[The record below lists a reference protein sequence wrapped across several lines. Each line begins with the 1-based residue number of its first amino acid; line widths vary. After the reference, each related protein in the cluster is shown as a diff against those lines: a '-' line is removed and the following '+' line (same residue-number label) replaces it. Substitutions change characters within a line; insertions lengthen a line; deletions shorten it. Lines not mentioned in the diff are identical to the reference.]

1 MPRGRPPQ
9 GDHPLSDAERQARC
23 RARRQAQQPA
33 PTIRYRRPTD
43 RRTRP
48 QRWRDAVAVLLTLQ
62 AEYIAWSEALP
73 DALRDTPTAAA
84 LEAIVDF
91 DLEPLAAVD
100 PPRGYGRD

>member
-48 QRWRDAVAVLLTLQ
+48 QRWRDAVAELLTLQ
-62 AEYIAWSEALP
+62 TEYIAWSEALP

-84 LEAIVDF
+84 LEAIVDL

>member
-9 GDHPLSDAERQARC
+9 GDHPLTDAERQARC
-23 RARRQAQQPA
+23 RARRQAQQATP
-33 PTIRYRRPTD
+33 IVRYRRPND

-48 QRWRDAVAVLLTLQ
+48 QRWRDAVAELLTLQ
-62 AEYIAWSEALP
+62 AEYSAWSDALP

-84 LEAIVDF
+84 LEAIVDL
-91 DLEPLAAVD
+91 DLEPLTAIE

>member
-23 RARRQAQQPA
+23 RARHQAQQPA
-33 PTIRYRRPTD
+33 PVIRYRRPND

-48 QRWRDAVAVLLTLQ
+48 QRWRDAVAELLTLQ
-62 AEYIAWSEALP
+62 AEYSAWSDALP
-73 DALRDTPTAAA
+73 DALRDSPTAAA
-84 LEAIVDF
+84 LEPIVDL
-91 DLEPLAAVD
+91 DLEPLAAIE

>member
-23 RARRQAQQPA
+23 RARRQAQQPT
-33 PTIRYRRPTD
+33 PIVRYRRPAD

-48 QRWRDAVAVLLTLQ
+48 QRWRDAVAELLTLQ
-62 AEYIAWSEALP
+62 AEYAAWLEALP
-73 DALRDTPTAAA
+73 DSLQETDTAEALQAMVE
-84 LEAIVDF
+84 L
-91 DLEPLAAVD
+91 DLDPLASAE

>member
-9 GDHPLSDAERQARC
+9 GEHTLSDAERQARC

-33 PTIRYRRPTD
+33 PVLRDRRPAD

-48 QRWRDAVAVLLTLQ
+48 QRWRDAVTELLALQ
-62 AEYIAWSEALP
+62 AEYAVWCEALP
-73 DALRDTPTAAA
+73 DALRDTDTAAA
-84 LEAIVDF
+84 LEAIVDL
-91 DLEPLAAVD
+91 DLDPLAAIE

>member
-9 GDHPLSDAERQARC
+9 GDHPLTDAERQARC

-33 PTIRYRRPTD
+33 PIVRYRRPTD

-48 QRWRDAVAVLLTLQ
+48 QRWRDAVAELLTLQ
-62 AEYIAWSEALP
+62 AEYSAWSDALP
-73 DALRDTPTAAA
+73 EAMRDTPTAAA
-84 LEAIVDF
+84 LEAIVDL
-91 DLEPLAAVD
+91 DLEPLTAIE

>member
-9 GDHPLSDAERQARC
+9 GEHPLTDAERQARC
-23 RARRQAQQPA
+23 RARRQAQQVTPI
-33 PTIRYRRPTD
+33 IRYRRPTD

-48 QRWRDAVAVLLTLQ
+48 QRWREAVTELLTLQ
-62 AEYIAWSEALP
+62 AEYSAWSDALP

-84 LEAIVDF
+84 LEAIVDL
-91 DLEPLAAVD
+91 DLEPLAAIQ